1 MHQAG
6 NSGILCVVSFND
18 PGAGNYNS
26 IGGSFRA
33 VRTEVGFHLSNNF
46 NGSTINTN
54 RTIYHEVRNG
64 SKVVS
69 NLSSNSAI
77 TYGSLNCI
85 LTLSDL
91 GNATASS
98 RSKLYVNNNLYQ
110 NNTQTTSPSVAG
122 ATRQQTI
129 GVTPVGSNSVLNGNM
144 SEFVVFNQDMN
155 SSVSAIKSNV
165 SDYYSLNL

>member
-1 MHQAG
+1 M
-6 NSGILCVVSFND
+6 
-18 PGAGNYNS
+18 
-26 IGGSFRA
+26 
-33 VRTEVGFHLSNNF
+33 
-46 NGSTINTN
+46 
-54 RTIYHEVRNG
+54 
-64 SKVVS
+64 
-69 NLSSNSAI
+69 
-77 TYGSLNCI
+77 
-85 LTLSDL
+85 SDL

-98 RSKLYVNNNLYQ
+98 RSTLYVNNNLYQ

-165 SDYYSLNL
+165 SDYYSLN